1 MHMPRIPSRLGAPCA
16 ALSLAFLGLPAGAA
30 DFIVNQTD
38 DRYDGVCDAH
48 CSLRDAVSAANA
60 LPGPDRI
67 ILQAETYRLS
77 LPAGRDEEGDV
88 LDEDDNLN
96 GDLDIRDSLTLVG
109 QGPSR
114 TLISGSP
121 EANDRLIEVFAGARV
136 VLERLRLTG
145 GHSSTYGGALENHG
159 EVVLRQVEVSGNRST
174 AAFQP
179 GNGGGVANHGRL
191 EVYRSLFANNRAG
204 AGEGHYGLG
213 GGLYNDGDLL
223 LRDSTLLGNRASD
236 DDDAGFGG
244 GLYNKGRAD
253 VARTTFTGNEASFGS
268 AIGND
273 GVLTLANAT
282 LSGNRQPYYGQATFN
297 NGQYSMGGTPPEAL
311 LVNVTI
317 ANNSGG
323 YGLINLGK
331 VTLRNSI
338 IAGNLDEDLATPMNC
353 DNRGAQAQYKAIGLL
368 LGTGPGNCTGEL
380 YVEQAD
386 VMTQVLYP
394 LADNNGRTQT
404 HALRPRSPAVDAGIG
419 TCTARDQR
427 GSKRPRDGDGDGV
440 ARCDL
445 GAYERPKPWVAKP

>member
-1 MHMPRIPSRLGAPCA
+1 
-16 ALSLAFLGLPAGAA
+16 
-30 DFIVNQTD
+30 
-38 DRYDGVCDAH
+38 
-48 CSLRDAVSAANA
+48 
-60 LPGPDRI
+60 
-67 ILQAETYRLS
+67 
-77 LPAGRDEEGDV
+77 
-88 LDEDDNLN
+88 
-96 GDLDIRDSLTLVG
+96 
-109 QGPSR
+109 
-114 TLISGSP
+114 
-121 EANDRLIEVFAGARV
+121 
-136 VLERLRLTG
+136 
-145 GHSSTYGGALENHG
+145 
-159 EVVLRQVEVSGNRST
+159 
-174 AAFQP
+174 
-179 GNGGGVANHGRL
+179 
-191 EVYRSLFANNRAG
+191 
-204 AGEGHYGLG
+204 
-213 GGLYNDGDLL
+213 
-223 LRDSTLLGNRASD
+223 
-236 DDDAGFGG
+236 
-244 GLYNKGRAD
+244 
-253 VARTTFTGNEASFGS
+253 TFTGNEASFGS

-282 LSGNRQPYYGQATFN
+282 LSGNRQPYYGQGTFN
-297 NGQYSMGGTPPEAL
+297 NGQYQMGGTPPQAL

-338 IAGNLDEDLATPMNC
+338 IAGNLDEDLAAPMNC

-404 HALRPRSPAVDAGIG
+404 HALRPHSPAVDAGIG